1 MMRNSMTREGMAISA
16 NEALMQRRNG
26 KKDLVGASMTTV
38 NRTATR
44 TVVALRLNPIFN
56 LRGSYYN
63 YDLQSEAVFTATKT
77 DALAMPELVVQNI
90 VSIWKRE
97 IPKRRRAMRVA

>member
-26 KKDLVGASMTTV
+26 KKDLVGASM
-38 NRTATR
+38 TATR

-77 DALAMPELVVQNI
+77 DALPMPELVVQNI